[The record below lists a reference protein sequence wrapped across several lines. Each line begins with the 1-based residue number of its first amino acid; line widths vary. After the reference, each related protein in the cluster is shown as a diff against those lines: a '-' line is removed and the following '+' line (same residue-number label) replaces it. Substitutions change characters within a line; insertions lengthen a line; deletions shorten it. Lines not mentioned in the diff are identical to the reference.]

1 MVEQPILLSLWK
13 QLNAKFYMLYLL
25 FILFGILK
33 SQKYRNRKEINGYQ
47 GLEQEIDYEETQGS
61 FLGQQDCSFF

>member
-1 MVEQPILLSLWK
+1 
-13 QLNAKFYMLYLL
+13 MLYLL